1 MLAYV
6 LVGLMECDEQQVLD
20 KLLDNRQVVEA
31 HILFGEWDILAKI
44 EAESSEDAG
53 TFVMEHIR
61 SLPEV
66 KISSTLIVAK

>member
-6 LVGLMECDEQQVLD
+6 LIGLLGNDEQQVLD
-20 KLLDNRQVVEA
+20 ELLDHKEIIEA

-44 EAESSEDAG
+44 EAKTAEDAG
-53 TFVMEHIR
+53 TFVMDNIR